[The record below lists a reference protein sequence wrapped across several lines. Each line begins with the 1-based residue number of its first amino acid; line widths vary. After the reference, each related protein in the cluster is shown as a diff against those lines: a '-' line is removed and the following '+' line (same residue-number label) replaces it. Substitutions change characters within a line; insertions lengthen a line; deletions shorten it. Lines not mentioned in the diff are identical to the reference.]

1 MTDARLVAPLPE
13 GSDDRT
19 MALAAGACSNSTTAM
34 LVLEEVARLRPGE
47 RVLAH
52 AAAGGVGSQLG
63 PCRWGWY
70 RYSSGVSGASGAS
83 ARASSRP
90 SSWPRPPPASR
101 ATAIAARSG

>member
-1 MTDARLVAPLPE
+1 VTDARLVAPLPE
-13 GSDDRT
+13 GGDDRT
-19 MALAAGACSNSTTAM
+19 MALAAGACSNRTTAM

-70 RYSSGVSGASGAS
+70 RYSSGASGASGAS
-83 ARASSRP
+83 ARASSGP
-90 SSWPRPPPASR
+90 FVLAAAAPASR